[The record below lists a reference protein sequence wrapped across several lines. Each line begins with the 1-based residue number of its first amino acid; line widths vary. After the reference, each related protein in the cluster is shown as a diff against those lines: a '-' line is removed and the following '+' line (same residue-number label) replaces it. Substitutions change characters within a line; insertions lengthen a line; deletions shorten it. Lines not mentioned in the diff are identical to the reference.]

1 MGPASPGICPHPRP
15 QAAPPLIVR
24 PRREAHTTS
33 RCALLGALVSSH
45 PPVYFQNIPFSP
57 AVTAHSPARPLN
69 TRSPPC
75 GRATS
80 VESHA
85 AWPGRHALRSGDAVA
100 SVSPFRGRLTF
111 PCADRPRSVR
121 PAPGDGHLLAVI
133 RNATVKTH
141 VQVFVQTG
149 FRRPWVGISQEWNGL
164 VAVATLFN

>member
-100 SVSPFRGRLTF
+100 SVSPFPRATDISLRRQAAQCASSTRRWPLVGCYKKCHCENTRPGF
-111 PCADRPRSVR
+111 CADGFSSPL
-121 PAPGDGHLLAVI
+121 GGHLPGV
-133 RNATVKTH
+133 
-141 VQVFVQTG
+141 
-149 FRRPWVGISQEWNGL
+149 EWLSRCGNS
-164 VAVATLFN
+164 V